1 MTQAGGI
8 GRPAIGI
15 SEGTSM
21 NSSSGMKRGL
31 AATAISAL
39 AVTGLPLFAGSA
51 HADSI
56 NDQVGAGNV
65 ELKTQDNGVAS
76 VQNDGVNTTV
86 HLLAGGGSDVVQVRF
101 EYVGAGAPV
110 VIDTVSRVNGV
121 FSTEWAPP
129 VSTYGSTVLVRAVGL
144 SSVGTP
150 IVGAEDAQPTLVS
163 ANAPA
168 IDIANAPGSAL
179 GIYPQP
185 YGVESEEAP
194 VCPAPVSTT
203 APPRA
208 SSPAPPRATAPS
220 PWRIGRPAARRA
232 PPSRPAPRAPAGS
245 VPSRAR

>member
-65 ELKTQDNGVAS
+65 ELKTQYTGVAS
-76 VQNDGVNTTV
+76 VQNDGVNRTV

-101 EYVGAGAPV
+101 EYVRRRLLRSSS
-110 VIDTVSRVNGV
+110 TRSRA
-121 FSTEWAPP
+121 ST
-129 VSTYGSTVLVRAVGL
+129 
-144 SSVGTP
+144 
-150 IVGAEDAQPTLVS
+150 
-163 ANAPA
+163 
-168 IDIANAPGSAL
+168 
-179 GIYPQP
+179 
-185 YGVESEEAP
+185 
-194 VCPAPVSTT
+194 
-203 APPRA
+203 A
-208 SSPAPPRATAPS
+208 SSPPSGPPRSAPTAAPCS
-220 PWRIGRPAARRA
+220 SGRSA
-232 PPSRPAPRAPAGS
+232 
-245 VPSRAR
+245 